1 MQRMVLGKTG
11 MEMYRVG
18 FGGIPIQRVSEEQ
31 AVATVRHAV
40 EAGVD
45 FIDTS
50 RMYSTSEH
58 RIGLALEG
66 LDKKVAVA
74 TKSVSRTAEGIL
86 ADIEISRRE
95 LRRDCI
101 DLYQC
106 HFVNDEAAYRQV
118 IDPGGALEGLHR
130 ARQAGKIK
138 HIGLTS
144 HNLDILDRVIED
156 GYFETIMVCFGILEP
171 RARERIIPKAR
182 VAEIGVIAMKT
193 FSGGVIEK
201 ASLAMKFGLAQPK
214 VMLIPGVESP
224 ELFDENWSIFQED
237 EPLTAAESAEIALLQ
252 KEYSKTFC
260 RRCDYCQPCPQK
272 IPIQLVMG
280 LSQLVKR
287 MGTAFA
293 SSPFAKGL
301 EAARTCTNCGQCE
314 KRCPYGLPIPRL
326 IRENLAWYDGQTKA
340 LR

>member
-1 MQRMVLGKTG
+1 MQRMTLGKTG
-11 MEMYRVG
+11 LNMYRVG

-50 RMYSTSEH
+50 RMYTTSEH
-58 RIGLALEG
+58 RIGLALAG
-66 LDKKVAVA
+66 LDKQVTVA
-74 TKSVSRTAEGIL
+74 TKSVNRTADGIL

-95 LRRDCI
+95 LQREQI

-106 HFVNDEAAYRQV
+106 HFVNDEQTYGQI
-118 IDPGGALEGLHR
+118 IDPGGALEGLYR
-130 ARQAGKIK
+130 ARKAGLIG

-144 HNLDILDRVIED
+144 HNLDILDRVIDD

-171 RARERIIPKAR
+171 RARERIIPKAL
-182 VAEIGVIAMKT
+182 AANIGVIAMKT

-214 VMLIPGVESP
+214 IMLIPGVETP
-224 ELFDENWSIFQED
+224 DLFDENWTIFQED
-237 EPLTAAESAEIALLQ
+237 EPLTAAESAEIARLQ
-252 KEYSKTFC
+252 KEYDRSFC
-260 RRCDYCQPCPQK
+260 RRCDYCQPCPQR
-272 IPIQLVMG
+272 IPIQLIMG
-280 LSQLVKR
+280 LPQMVKR
-287 MGTAFA
+287 MGSVFA
-293 SSPFAKGL
+293 SSPFARGV
-301 EAARTCTNCGQCE
+301 EAARTCTSCGQCE
-314 KRCPYGLPIPRL
+314 KRCPYKLPVPKL
-326 IRENLAWYDGQTKA
+326 IRENLAWYDEQMK